1 LLPQLTALSNV
12 ELPMFGAGSGRR
24 QRESRA
30 RELLAAVDLTG
41 RERRLPTELSGGE
54 RQRVAIARALVND
67 PKLLLADEPTGSL
80 DSATTSRFLELLRR
94 LNSEGMTIV
103 MVTHDADVAAHA
115 HREIK
120 MRDGLVI
127 ADESRRDV
135 AASGEAR
142 RD

>member
-1 LLPQLTALSNV
+1 
-12 ELPMFGAGSGRR
+12 
-24 QRESRA
+24 
-30 RELLAAVDLTG
+30 
-41 RERRLPTELSGGE
+41 
-54 RQRVAIARALVND
+54 VAIARALVND

>member
-1 LLPQLTALSNV
+1 
-12 ELPMFGAGSGRR
+12 MFGAGSGRR